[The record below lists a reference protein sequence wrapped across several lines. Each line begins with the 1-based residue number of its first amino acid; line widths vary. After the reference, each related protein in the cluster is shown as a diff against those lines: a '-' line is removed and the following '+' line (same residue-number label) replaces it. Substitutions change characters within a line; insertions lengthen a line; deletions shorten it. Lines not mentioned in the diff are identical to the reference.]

1 MMAMRE
7 YVRSSILSLSREQF
21 HEISYTEW
29 GADGDRGVVVC
40 VHGLTRQGRDFDFLA
55 QRLAD
60 QGYRIV
66 CPDVVGR
73 GLSGKLVYGIDYD
86 LDQYVLDMTVLLA
99 RLNVSEV
106 SWVGTSLGGL
116 IGILIGGLRNSP
128 VRRLVVNDIGP
139 NLPINAV
146 LRIGNYVRNAPSAF
160 PNLQSVESY
169 FREIL
174 QPFGPLTDEHWRH
187 LARHSVKRDEAGN
200 YVLRYDRRLTLG
212 FKPPWHHRHR
222 LWSAWDKIEC
232 PVLIL
237 RGATSDLLQAKTAAE
252 MLQRNAR
259 ARLETIKDC
268 GHAPALMDEEQ
279 ISLVAEWLA
288 ARSPNEVKVA

>member
-1 MMAMRE
+1 MAVHE
-7 YVRSSILSLSREQF
+7 HARSSVLSLSREQF

-60 QGYRIV
+60 HGYRVV

-73 GLSGKLVYGIDYD
+73 GLSGRLAYGIDYD

-116 IGILIGGLRNSP
+116 IGILIAGLRNSP
-128 VRRLVVNDIGP
+128 VRRLLVNDIGP

-146 LRIGNYVRNAPSAF
+146 LRIGNYVRNGPSSF
-160 PNLQSVESY
+160 PDLEAVERY
-169 FREIL
+169 FREVL
-174 QPFGPLTDEHWRH
+174 QPFGQLTDEQWRH
-187 LARHSVKRDEAGN
+187 LAEHSVKSDEAGN

-212 FKPPWHHRHR
+212 FKAPWHHRHR

-237 RGATSDLLQAKTAAE
+237 RGAMSDLLQAKTAAE
-252 MLQRNAR
+252 MLQRNAH

-279 ISLVAEWLA
+279 MGLVTDWLEA
-288 ARSPNEVKVA
+288 NSPNQVKVA

>member
-1 MMAMRE
+1 MAMRE

-169 FREIL
+169 VREIL

-252 MLQRNAR
+252 MLQRNGGPAGNDQ
-259 ARLETIKDC
+259 DC
-268 GHAPALMDEEQ
+268 GMRQ
-279 ISLVAEWLA
+279 
-288 ARSPNEVKVA
+288 R